1 MFFGGYVNP
10 ATTSTCGPE
19 AASNFMGFMLGTG
32 VCCGLGTMMFAALF
46 TQYINAVSTAA
57 TRAWLLKNLWVMIL
71 PMFFLVCGIGC
82 MSMVVLFVAG
92 CTYDNVVLTFMFLG
106 GSFGLFLC
114 VLVIWRLSATTGNE
128 YADTAEYLKR
138 KNAKYTAPDKLTPAS
153 TPKGTS
159 LDFSNV
165 EEISLAEEVSLSRIS
180 TGLLVRS
187 FIHSFIHSLLPC
199 PFCFSA
205 RTQGSSSAS
214 ASTSPPKAAQQSSIS
229 SFFGAGEKQTE
240 RADGTYA

>member
-1 MFFGGYVNP
+1 MS
-10 ATTSTCGPE
+10 TSTCGPE

-187 FIHSFIHSLLPC
+187 FVHSFIHSFIHSFVITMSFLLL
-199 PFCFSA
+199 
-205 RTQGSSSAS
+205 RTHTG
-214 ASTSPPKAAQQSSIS
+214 QQ
-229 SFFGAGEKQTE
+229 Q
-240 RADGTYA
+240 R

>member
-92 CTYDNVVLTFMFLG
+92 CTYDGVVLTFMFLG
-106 GSFGLFLC
+106 GSGGLFLC
-114 VLVIWRLSATTGNE
+114 ILVIWRLSATTGNE
-128 YADTAEYLKR
+128 YADTPEYLERSK
-138 KNAKYTAPDKLTPAS
+138 KYTAPDKLTPAS
-153 TPKGTS
+153 MPKGTS
-159 LDFSNV
+159 LDFTNV
-165 EEISLAEEVSLSRIS
+165 EEINLAEEVSSSRIS
-180 TGLLVRS
+180 
-187 FIHSFIHSLLPC
+187 
-199 PFCFSA
+199 A
-205 RTQGSSSAS
+205 
-214 ASTSPPKAAQQSSIS
+214 
-229 SFFGAGEKQTE
+229 
-240 RADGTYA
+240 